1 VTESNPTAGDDTAG
15 VRFLDDVRVLEIA
28 SLSPTQLGMHLADLG
43 AEVIKIEPPERGD
56 ATRLI
61 GTRPGFTDSG
71 LHRRWNRG
79 KRSLALDTRSPAA
92 LDLLRRLIPTV
103 DVVIEGL
110 RPGTLAKL
118 GLTWELLTELKPNI
132 VMVSLSG
139 YGQTGPYRG
148 LPSHGV
154 GFDAVAGLAGVEED
168 EDGRPCVPSRHVY
181 FGALVAPLLGA
192 SAALAALSWC
202 RRTGR
207 PAYLDIAQSDAA
219 AFANYAVEEAVA
231 EQRAVA
237 AGKVAPP
244 PAPTQGA
251 GPRERASTMQAYRT
265 RDGKMLM
272 VMALE
277 RKFFLRLAESTG
289 RPDLAAHAQG
299 DSHMV
304 RGSKEIDA
312 ALIEAIASRDLAEWM
327 DIFARADV
335 PVVPVNEGAAVAEDP
350 HMQAR
355 IEWLE
360 ADQGAVTMKS
370 PVRSDPPIAAP
381 PPAPALGQDTA
392 EILARI
398 DVGPADLD
406 RLAAERVIRLGRPAS
421 TAAKHDKD

>member
-1 VTESNPTAGDDTAG
+1 MSGDDLTAGADGAG

-43 AEVIKIEPPERGD
+43 AEVIKVEPPERGD
-56 ATRLI
+56 TTRLI

-79 KRSLALDTRSPAA
+79 KRSLALDTRSPAG
-92 LDLLRRLIPTV
+92 LELLRRLIPTV
-103 DVVIEGL
+103 DIIIEGL
-110 RPGTLAKL
+110 RPGTLAKM

-154 GFDAVAGLAGVEED
+154 GFDAISGLAGIEED

-192 SAALAALSWC
+192 SSALAALSWC

-231 EQRAVA
+231 EQRAIA
-237 AGKVAPP
+237 AGKIAPP
-244 PAPTQGA
+244 PAPPTGA
-251 GPRERASTMQAYRT
+251 GQRERASTMQAYRT
-265 RDGKMLM
+265 RDGKVLM
-272 VMALE
+272 IMALE
-277 RKFFLRLAESTG
+277 RKFFIRLAEATG
-289 RPDLAAHAQG
+289 RPELAAHAEG
-299 DSHMV
+299 DGHVV
-304 RGSKEIDA
+304 RGSKAIDA
-312 ALIEAIASRDLAEWM
+312 ALIEVIATKDMAEWM

-350 HMQAR
+350 QMLAR

-370 PVRSDPPIAAP
+370 PVRSDPPMAAP
-381 PPAPALGQDTA
+381 PPAPAIGQDTA
-392 EILARI
+392 AILGQIHVAP
-398 DVGPADLD
+398 GDLD
-406 RLAAERVIRLGRPAS
+406 RLAAEGVIRVGGPA
-421 TAAKHDKD
+421 